1 MLNVLLT
8 LYKQANQQ
16 KKMSITIKPIFIKD
30 NIEFPFRGQNEERGF
45 AGKNHEYRFIVNTLR
60 HHFSDNLNFVEKDG
74 VFIIPF
80 PQNGDDDDGEE
91 VDIVQGKIILQSI
104 RQKSHQYFEG
114 DAELESAQLK
124 FEIMEYA

>member
-1 MLNVLLT
+1 
-8 LYKQANQQ
+8 
-16 KKMSITIKPIFIKD
+16 MSITIKPIFIKD

-45 AGKNHEYRFIVNTLR
+45 YGRNQEYRFIVNTLR

-80 PQNGDDDDGEE
+80 PQNGEEGEE
-91 VDIVQGKIILQSI
+91 VDMVHAEQGKNILQSI

-124 FEIMEYA
+124 FEIMNYA

>member
-1 MLNVLLT
+1 
-8 LYKQANQQ
+8 
-16 KKMSITIKPIFIKD
+16 MSITIKPIFIKD

-45 AGKNHEYRFIVNTLR
+45 AGRNHEYRFIVNTLR
-60 HHFSDNLNFVEKDG
+60 HHFSDNLDFVEKDG

-91 VDIVQGKIILQSI
+91 GNVVDMVQGKIILQSI
-104 RQKSHQYFEG
+104 LQNSNEYFEG

-124 FEIMEYA
+124 FEIMNYA

>member
-1 MLNVLLT
+1 
-8 LYKQANQQ
+8 
-16 KKMSITIKPIFIKD
+16 MSITIKPIFIKD

-80 PQNGDDDDGEE
+80 PRNGEEGEE
-91 VDIVQGKIILQSI
+91 VDMVQGKIILQSI
-104 RQKSHQYFEG
+104 RQK
-114 DAELESAQLK
+114 
-124 FEIMEYA
+124 